1 MASIKKRVPSTPN
14 PATAPA
20 SGPGNPD
27 PLAVNLPAAQ
37 VRTSH
42 QPGPRPPDLRL
53 PHEHDQSAVDTT
65 SDAIDPM
72 MAQAARDLAAGQV
85 DTDLHNQPGLDAE
98 RQRELLKRAR

>member
-65 SDAIDPM
+65 SDAIDQIGR
-72 MAQAARDLAAGQV
+72 ASCR
-85 DTDLHNQPGLDAE
+85 E
-98 RQRELLKRAR
+98 RV